1 MFTFVGLLGFVTS
14 KFVDDVW
21 GLGCQQ
27 RALTPWLISV
37 SG

>member
-21 GLGCQQ
+21 
-27 RALTPWLISV
+27 V
-37 SG
+37 SAACINAVAYFR